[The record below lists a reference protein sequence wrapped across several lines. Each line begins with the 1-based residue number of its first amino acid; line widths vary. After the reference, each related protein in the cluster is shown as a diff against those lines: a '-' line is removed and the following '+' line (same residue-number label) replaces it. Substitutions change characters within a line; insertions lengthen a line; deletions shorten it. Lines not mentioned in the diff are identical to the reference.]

1 MEKKDIYLGIDS
13 IKGISSIT
21 LGKIID
27 EVGTVE
33 DIINL
38 KEKDIYNLKNISL
51 NIKENLVKYIS
62 HFNLNEIKE
71 KLYKNSIEYIC
82 IEDEEYPNKLRNIYN
97 PPLILFYDNLYSYQN
112 KYFQVLQKYFFL
124 APYLNLL

>member
-1 MEKKDIYLGIDS
+1 MNNEII
-13 IKGISSIT
+13 IKGA
-21 LGKIID
+21 
-27 EVGTVE
+27 
-33 DIINL
+33 
-38 KEKDIYNLKNISL
+38 KEHNLKNISL

-97 PPLILFYDNLYSYQN
+97 PPFNRTEQGRNRIQWRSLCPDESDRAHGRLRPNCRLHRHPSCGNQ
-112 KYFQVLQKYFFL
+112 
-124 APYLNLL
+124 